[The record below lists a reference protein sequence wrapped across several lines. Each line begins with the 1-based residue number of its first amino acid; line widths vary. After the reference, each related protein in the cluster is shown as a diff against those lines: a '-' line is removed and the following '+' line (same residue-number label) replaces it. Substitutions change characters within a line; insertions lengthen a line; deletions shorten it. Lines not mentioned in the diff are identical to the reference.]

1 MAAQRLTWVSCFH
14 QQNHVPLWI
23 SEPGLLVLGH
33 AALSLSKLLQYPIF
47 FSDQWKTLSKVVGPV
62 ILSLQSS
69 HCFSEGSILQ
79 LHGTYDFISAVLYF
93 SSSSSVL
100 REQMASQCFGKVCL
114 YCDRASILIRDR
126 IVLLTSGGN
135 KSICLKSK

>member
-1 MAAQRLTWVSCFH
+1 MSCFH
-14 QQNHVPLWI
+14 HQNHIPLWI

-33 AALSLSKLLQYPIF
+33 AALSLSKLLQYPIV

-69 HCFSEGSILQ
+69 HCSSEGSILQ

-93 SSSSSVL
+93 DSSSLVP
-100 REQMASQCFGKVCL
+100 REQMAAQCFGKFCL
-114 YCDRASILIRDR
+114 YCDSASILIQVQV
-126 IVLLTSGGN
+126 VLLTFGGD
-135 KSICLKSK
+135 KSIFLKS